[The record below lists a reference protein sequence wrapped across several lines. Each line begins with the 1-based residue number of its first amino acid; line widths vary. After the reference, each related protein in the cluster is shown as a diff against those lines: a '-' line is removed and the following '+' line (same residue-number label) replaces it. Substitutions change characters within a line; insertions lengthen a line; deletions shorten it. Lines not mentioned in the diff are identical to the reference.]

1 MGEGLS
7 EVGVCSKWEEY
18 GCILL
23 YNQLPEANSPIS
35 FVLFIF
41 RDRRYPLYLW
51 EISQWTILKY
61 NFSLV

>member
-41 RDRRYPLYLW
+41 RDRRYPLYL
-51 EISQWTILKY
+51 
-61 NFSLV
+61 